1 MSVTELKKTVENL
14 TAEER
19 VFLAAY
25 LKHLSR
31 VDDPAY
37 QAELTRL
44 NEEIST
50 GKKFTLPQVLRMH
63 EALRVEGL

>member
-1 MSVTELKKTVENL
+1 MRTAESLG
-14 TAEER
+14 AEER

-25 LKHLSR
+25 LRHLAR

-44 NEEIST
+44 NEEIDT
-50 GKKFTLPQVLRMH
+50 GKKFTLDQVERLH
-63 EALRVEGL
+63 ETLKAQGL